1 LAEII
6 KKASEVGKCVG
17 TIATTKEKMAE
28 FLEMGVKYMVYLV
41 DCEIL
46 RSGYESI
53 VDSFSQEIK

>member
-1 LAEII
+1 
-6 KKASEVGKCVG
+6 
-17 TIATTKEKMAE
+17 
-28 FLEMGVKYMVYLV
+28 VYLV